1 MTLQRIH
8 SNPVEIARD
17 CLKMVKQASE
27 DTGLSFSFEASQG
40 VPNAWLDTRAVR
52 QILINLLSNAVKFTS
67 DGGIR
72 LRVKGTDT
80 HIVFIVE
87 DTGIGM
93 SKAHLASIGS
103 RFSEAQANGVRG
115 AGGAGLGLSLAMEL
129 AELHDGTVDL
139 VSAPGEGVVATVAL
153 PIGQGGARHE
163 SVKEAGNV
171 VQSQLDRIE
180 AYRRERKM
188 LQPTAA

>member
-1 MTLQRIH
+1 M
-8 SNPVEIARD
+8 SP
-17 CLKMVKQASE
+17 
-27 DTGLSFSFEASQG
+27 
-40 VPNAWLDTRAVR
+40 
-52 QILINLLSNAVKFTS
+52 
-67 DGGIR
+67 
-72 LRVKGTDT
+72 
-80 HIVFIVE
+80 
-87 DTGIGM
+87 IGR
-93 SKAHLASIGS
+93 SSPPQS
-103 RFSEAQANGVRG
+103 PYRPSPRVRG